1 MCGFYGAGEQ
11 TQGLMD
17 TKDKYSF
24 LKSHDSKGLG
34 YSLIF
39 VQVIFCLDSFHHY
52 KYFISS
58 VEFP

>member
-24 LKSHDSKGLG
+24 LKSYESKGFG

-39 VQVIFCLDSFHHY
+39 VHVIFCPDSFHHS